1 MMLFSLMVLT
11 TTLLGAD
18 AAKEDQAKNELDKLQ
33 GEWALLAID
42 NNGTENK
49 LMPDDVAFKLKG
61 EVLSVK
67 SSKGE
72 YGKYAKIRL
81 DPTKKPKAMD
91 VTVTEGQ
98 EELAKCIYELDGD
111 NLKVAYLRTENKSSG
126 EGIFADQRPSSF
138 KMKPVDSPQRPHLRI
153 LVLKRIKS

>member
-1 MMLFSLMVLT
+1 MILFSLMFLT

-18 AAKEDQAKNELDKLQ
+18 TPKGDQAKKELDKLQ

-49 LMPDDVAFKLKG
+49 VMPDEVSFILKG
-61 EVLSVK
+61 EVLSTK
-67 SSKGE
+67 SNKGE
-72 YGKYAKIRL
+72 YGKYGKIRL

-91 VTVTEGQ
+91 VIVTEGQ

-126 EGIFADQRPSSF
+126 EGIFADQRPGSF
-138 KMKPVDSPQRPHLRI
+138 KMKPVDSPQKPHLRI
-153 LVLKRIKS
+153 LVLKRIKP